1 MTLPHTLL
9 FFSLFI
15 FLAVFL
21 KGFVRAWTEPF
32 KGIQTDPQ
40 TYTIVVSNKSSKT
53 PQKKLRLWFCDFVSA
68 LIQDLAPP
76 LPTLKTFTSKL
87 EYLLKYPASSF
98 HPAGFI
104 FINFRL
110 LIINL
115 SVNFLSL
122 LFSGSFRSLD
132 LFKKISEQKKIA
144 RIITFYNQTK
154 KNLRDWWL

>member
-1 MTLPHTLL
+1 LSATSH
-9 FFSLFI
+9 
-15 FLAVFL
+15 
-21 KGFVRAWTEPF
+21 
-32 KGIQTDPQ
+32 Q
-40 TYTIVVSNKSSKT
+40 N
-53 PQKKLRLWFCDFVSA
+53 PQKIAIVILRFCLCFN
-68 LIQDLAPP
+68 PRFGTTP

-154 KNLRDWWL
+154 KN

>member
-1 MTLPHTLL
+1 MKLTLPHTLL

-21 KGFVRAWTEPF
+21 KGFVRAWTNLLKEF
-32 KGIQTDPQ
+32 RQTPLHYRCQ
-40 TYTIVVSNKSSKT
+40 QQVIKT
-53 PQKKLRLWFCDFVSA
+53 PKKLRLWFCDFVSA

-98 HPAGFI
+98 PAGFI
-104 FINFRL
+104 FIIKHFRL